1 MVIYPTLTTKT
12 CLRLVSYRL
21 QWTQNG
27 SVEGDFDNRA
37 LSLHHYHIRIYAYTV
52 YIVRLMNLQCVQD
65 RTDQRPVQM
74 SYEIFQGG
82 FKKTIK
88 YKTQKKRRNQ
98 TKWKQQ
104 QQTKKYSSKLLHRRG
119 ICCIYANIRTNIRTN
134 TSWFNKNRFLLKLR
148 VEIHLHFH
156 THLA

>member
-1 MVIYPTLTTKT
+1 MIRTKQNENLVIYPTLTTKT

-37 LSLHHYHIRIYAYTV
+37 LSLHHYHIRIYAYTA

-104 QQTKKYSSKLLHRRG
+104 QQQIFIKITTSTGNMLYLCKHSNKHKL
-119 ICCIYANIRTNIRTN
+119 
-134 TSWFNKNRFLLKLR
+134 
-148 VEIHLHFH
+148 V
-156 THLA
+156 